1 MCPGCEA
8 RVDPAG
14 WPGGHTGRTPEEDY
28 KLYTGKN
35 PTFFL
40 LQERSALFKETK
52 SVSLS
57 DLSLI
62 EGHVRFTTIP
72 LINDFVDILVFKA
85 GN

>member
-1 MCPGCEA
+1 MTQL
-8 RVDPAG
+8 VDLG
-14 WPGGHTGRTPEEDY
+14 VTLVGHQ
-28 KLYTGKN
+28 KKIINSIQVKN

-40 LQERSALFKETK
+40 LQELSALFKETK

-62 EGHVRFTTIP
+62 KGHVRFTTIP